1 MNLRNKNS
9 WAQVT
14 GFLKTSEA
22 NVWRLLT
29 EPQLTERY
37 MYNCQ
42 LHADWHIG
50 GQAVWRAPDE
60 NGKWIDHVRAQVLV
74 YSPYQHLAFNVVHQA
89 TAKRPEVT
97 SELHYIL
104 KPKAEGVHLT
114 IKQGDFVKLNLDE
127 ELFES
132 CQQGWKYVMPLLI
145 ETSQH
150 VFEQPG

>member
-1 MNLRNKNS
+1 
-9 WAQVT
+9 
-14 GFLKTSEA
+14 
-22 NVWRLLT
+22 
-29 EPQLTERY
+29 
-37 MYNCQ
+37 
-42 LHADWHIG
+42 
-50 GQAVWRAPDE
+50 
-60 NGKWIDHVRAQVLV
+60 
-74 YSPYQHLAFNVVHQA
+74 
-89 TAKRPEVT
+89 
-97 SELHYIL
+97 L